1 MAESC
6 DRAFGRYLRTLR
18 ERRRLT
24 LDAVSSLSHTFP
36 ESISKGYLS
45 RCENGHQ
52 KPAFS
57 KVIALS
63 RIYEV
68 PADVLVERMELDLEL
83 DRVGG
88 PDTEGLAYSDL
99 IDAGRHALDDGQLWD
114 GYANLRD
121 AAVLAPTA
129 PVRDTFRDI
138 PEQITVSQQ
147 NIGTAARALG
157 RHRYALHEF
166 LHAESTGAL
175 GPVFHALVLERL
187 ACCYRFLKNLSTA
200 EDHAIRAVEEAES
213 CGATVYL
220 GAIYTTRA
228 RVALTRS
235 EPQLAITFYQKAYEA
250 NRSLGSTIE
259 CARALNNLAQCYCDQ
274 KRYGAARKAAEA
286 SLSLTAPW
294 PQHRIRAL
302 SLILLGELADK
313 RRQFSAAERYWET
326 ASAIAKAVND
336 KELRFRAEFARYKHA
351 VQSQKQPAARA
362 IRRRLV
368 KLASWLP
375 KETDALEEFKTFSP
389 EN

>member
-213 CGATVYL
+213 CGATEYL
-220 GAIYTTRA
+220 GHIYSTRA
-228 RVALTRS
+228 RVALS
-235 EPQLAITFYQKAYEA
+235 QSSLDLAVEFYQKAFEA
-250 NRSLGSTIE
+250 HRSSGHEIE
-259 CARALNNLAQCYCDQ
+259 CARSLNNLAQCYFDQ
-274 KRYGAARKAAEA
+274 KRFGAAHKAAKA
-286 SLSLTAPW
+286 SLSVTSSRPK
-294 PQHRIRAL
+294 HRIRAL
-302 SLILLGELADK
+302 SLILLGELSEK
-313 RRQFSAAERYWET
+313 RHQSGAAEGYWKQ
-326 ASAIAKAVND
+326 ASAIAKELND
-336 KELRFRAEFARYKHA
+336 KELRFRAEFARYKRAVHSQEHA
-351 VQSQKQPAARA
+351 VARA
-362 IRRRLV
+362 IHRRLV

-375 KETDALEEFKTFSP
+375 QETDTLEEFKSFAP
-389 EN
+389 